1 MKNIY
6 DFWRLSE
13 EEQNALLGTQ
23 LTLENETFT
32 VVEFD
37 PASIRYR
44 EKYGLVEITIK
55 TRHDGRRNACVYVP
69 TVDDGATIYYWSS
82 ASFPTVFE
90 FLTQYLERSN
100 YYFSIGLLYSN
111 RYLIGSSFED
121 DSY

>member
-6 DFWRLSE
+6 DFWRLNE
-13 EEQNALLGTQ
+13 EEQAALLGTQ

-37 PASIRYR
+37 PASRRYGK
-44 EKYGLVEITIK
+44 KYGLVELSIK
-55 TRHDGRRNACVYVP
+55 TRYDGKRNTCIYVP

-82 ASFPTVFE
+82 DSFPTVFE
-90 FLTQYLERSN
+90 FLNYYLERSN

-111 RYLIGSSFED
+111 RYLIGSFFED